1 MNRRITSVVGMVAA
15 LGLAATAVPGT
26 AASAAPGADDLPLT
40 AAEPR
45 VRPDNLPDP
54 LAAKR
59 TALRQ
64 RAVDDLIAG
73 KARTTGKG
81 KNRTI
86 RMADGTE
93 VDYPVTQTAQLLT
106 FLVEFGD
113 GEGNPDFPD
122 NTAGPLH
129 NAIPEPDPATDNTT
143 YWKPD
148 FSRQHFLDMFF
159 NGLPDQGGESFN
171 DVYDE
176 MSSGRFDLKGDV
188 SDWVKVPHPES
199 YYQELQDLDDDP
211 ATPSTGEETG
221 ETMTDFLTDSSDA
234 WYAAQLASG
243 KTQAQIRDYLKTF
256 DVWDRYDFDGD
267 GNFNEP
273 DGYIDHFQA
282 IHAGE
287 GEEAGAPTWAIWS
300 HRSAVNQNG
309 KVGPEGNQNGG
320 VQIGDTGLWIR
331 DYTTEPENGGLG
343 VFAHEFGHDLGLP
356 DYYDTQDGDNSTG
369 FWNLMSSGSWL
380 GHGTG
385 TTGTTPNHMGATE
398 KLFLGWYGPDELAI
412 VDGTGTPETVAL
424 GPSYHATNKGAQA
437 VAVTLPDGSATVDV
451 VEPDQGTHYFY
462 SETGDER
469 EATVTSPTATVPA
482 DDPTLTARVS
492 YSIEDDWD
500 YAYAKVSADGGTT
513 WEYVETNLST
523 TTDPNQQNAGF
534 GITGCSGTRDGDGV
548 CDNAWTDLTAD
559 LSEWAGDEVK
569 VQFEMFNDA
578 AYHELG
584 FSVDSIALGDTLLTD
599 VEDGAPDWT
608 LDGFLVL
615 DGPSYVKDYQRYYLA
630 ENRQYTG
637 YDKTLAEGPYSADY
651 PTSAPNK
658 VDHFRYQDGLL
669 VWYVNGL
676 YSDNNTNSVVGHPGG
691 GAALPVDANPSYVRW
706 QQGGVNALS
715 GSGRLNSY
723 DATFDVDQTDGLHL
737 TNEASGGVT
746 FDIPAAPSVPV
757 FEDTDPDA
765 YWDDSSAR
773 ASWYSTR
780 VAGVGAMIQVLSSD
794 ETSGRMV
801 VKAGRRFVAATKA
814 PSITGTPAVGQTLTA
829 VAPEF
834 FQDDV
839 AVSYQWQVDGK
850 SVWGATEETFDVTAE
865 HAGKQVGVLVT
876 GSKGDYLPAKETA
889 AVAVPLQAAPLATSA
904 PSITGTARVG
914 QAMSLL
920 PGTWP
925 VAGTSTFA
933 WLVGG
938 QERGTGASYTLR
950 PADAGKTVTVTETRK
965 ADGYEP
971 ATATSAPTAA
981 VAPLKVKLKVKAPG
995 SVRKGRTAKLT
1006 VTATADGLTPAG
1018 TVKVT
1023 WGGKTLKAKLKNGKV
1038 TVTLPGLQKKG
1049 VKKAVVKLVPAT
1061 GFEPASKTV
1070 RIRIR

>member
-1 MNRRITSVVGMVAA
+1 VNRRISSVVGVAA
-15 LGLAATAVPGT
+15 GLALAATAMPGP
-26 AASAAPGADDLPLT
+26 AAIAAPGDDDLPPV

-54 LAAKR
+54 LHEKR

-64 RAVDDLIAG
+64 RAVDELVAG

-81 KNRTI
+81 KDRTI

-122 NTAGPLH
+122 NTSGPLH
-129 NAIPEPDPATDNTT
+129 NTLPKPDPAVDNTT

-159 NGLPDQGGESFN
+159 NGLADQGGESFN

-176 MSSGRFDLKGDV
+176 MSSGRFDLQGDV
-188 SDWVKVPHPES
+188 SDWVKVPHPAS
-199 YYQELQDLDDDP
+199 FYQELQDTDDDP
-211 ATPSTGEETG
+211 TTPSTGEETG
-221 ETMTDFLTDSSDA
+221 ESMTDFLTDSSQA
-234 WYAAQLASG
+234 WYDAQVAAG
-243 KTQAQIRDYLKTF
+243 KTPAQIKDYLKTF
-256 DVWDRYDFDGD
+256 DVWDRYDFDQDGD
-267 GNFNEP
+267 FTEA

-309 KVGPEGNQNGG
+309 DVGPTGNPNGG

-380 GHGTG
+380 GHGAG

-398 KLFLGWYGPDELAI
+398 KLFLGWYGTDDLAI
-412 VDGTGTPETVAL
+412 VDGTGTPENVVL

-437 VAVTLPDGSATVDV
+437 VAVTLPDGSAEVDV
-451 VEPDQGTHYFY
+451 VEPDQGDRYFY
-462 SETGDER
+462 SETGDDR
-469 EATVTSPTATVPA
+469 RATVTSPVATVPPE
-482 DDPTLTARVS
+482 DPTLTARVS

-500 YAYAKVSADGGTT
+500 YAYAKVSTDNGVS
-513 WEYVETNLST
+513 WDHVETNLSV
-523 TTDPNQQNAGF
+523 TTDPNHQNDGF
-534 GITGCSGTRDGDGV
+534 GITGCSGTRTAGV

-559 LSEWAGDEVK
+559 LTAYAGQQVK

-584 FSVDSIALGDTLLTD
+584 FSVDSIALGDTVLTD
-599 VEDGAPDWT
+599 VEDGAPGWT
-608 LDGFLVL
+608 LKGFRAMDGA
-615 DGPSYVKDYQRYYLA
+615 SYTKVYDRYYLA
-630 ENRQYTG
+630 ENRQYVG

-651 PTSAPNK
+651 PVSAPGTK

-669 VWYVNGL
+669 VWYANGL
-676 YSDNNTNSVVGHPGG
+676 YTDNNTNSSVGHPGG
-691 GAALPVDANPSYVRW
+691 GAALPVDSNPAYVRW
-706 QQGGVNALS
+706 QQGGADVAS
-715 GSGRLNSY
+715 ASGRLNTF

-737 TNEASGGVT
+737 TNESLGGVT
-746 FDIPAAPSVPV
+746 FGVPAAPSVPV
-757 FEDTDPDA
+757 FDDSDPDA
-765 YWDDSSAR
+765 YWDNSSAR

-780 VAGVGAMIQVLSSD
+780 VAGIGAMIQVLSSN
-794 ETSGRMV
+794 EATGQMV

-814 PSITGTPAVGQTLTA
+814 ASITGTPAVGQTLTA

-839 AVSYQWQVDGK
+839 AVGYQWQIDGK
-850 SVWGATEETFDVTAE
+850 SVWGATSETFAVTAA
-865 HAGKQVGVLVT
+865 HAGKKIGVVVT

-889 AVAVPLQAAPLATSA
+889 AVTVALQAAPLATAA
-904 PSITGTARVG
+904 PAITGTPRVG
-914 QAMSLL
+914 QTLTAT

-933 WLVGG
+933 WKVGDK
-938 QERGTGASYTLR
+938 EKGTGTSYTLK
-950 PADAGKTVTVTETRK
+950 PGDAGKSVTVTETRK

-971 ATATSAPTAA
+971 GVSTSAPTAT
-981 VAPLKVKLKVKAPG
+981 VLPLSVSLKVKAPRL
-995 SVRKGRTAKLT
+995 VRTGRPVKLT
-1006 VTATADGLTPAG
+1006 VTASADGATPVG

-1023 WGGKTLKAKLKNGKV
+1023 WSGKTLRGKLKNGKV
-1038 TVTLPGLQKKG
+1038 TITLPAVPKKG
-1049 VKKAVVKLVPAT
+1049 VRKAVVKLPAAT
-1061 GFEPASKTV
+1061 GFTSAGKTV
-1070 RIRIR
+1070 RIRVR